1 MARGPFSV
9 QGDRALMTQHGI
21 THVVAKN
28 AGGTGAAAKLVVARA
43 MGLPVILIN
52 RPVVPARATAASV
65 DQVMAWLA
73 VHVHGTDRGV

>member
-1 MARGPFSV
+1 MPTSLFSADAQAMFDAV
-9 QGDRALMTQHGI
+9 
-21 THVVAKN
+21 KES
-28 AGGTGAAAKLVVARA
+28 TGAAAKLVVARVL
-43 MGLPVILIN
+43 GLPVILID